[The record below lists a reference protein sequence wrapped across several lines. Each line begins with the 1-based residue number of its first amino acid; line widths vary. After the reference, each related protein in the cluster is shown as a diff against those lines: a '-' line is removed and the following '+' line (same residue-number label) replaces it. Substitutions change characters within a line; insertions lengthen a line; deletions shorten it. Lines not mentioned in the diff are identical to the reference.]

1 MKERLKKLF
10 KGQTAAAI
18 LYTLMGLCLI
28 VMPVTSVYVICKV
41 VFGLMLI
48 AGGLYHIWIYM
59 REKEHATILDLFSGG
74 ILLVFGGFLFLN
86 PQIVVKLLPVLFGVF
101 VLVDSIWAFQSAFR
115 LKKRNRGEWKILV
128 IVSVIFLG
136 LGGALIVNPFTEVK
150 YTAVFA
156 GWVTLTNGLS
166 DLVFLFLFRR
176 GMKAVGS
183 QGEEPKAREKEE
195 PVSEEP
201 AIEAA
206 KSQEEK
212 TMEGKTPEKELLESP
227 TVKEEATADLATGI
241 EPQKPVHQEEEEPAI
256 SLGEVLQKKVED
268 VEEVLEEWVDRD

>member
-183 QGEEPKAREKEE
+183 QGEEPKVREKEE

-212 TMEGKTPEKELLESP
+212 TMEGKTPEKEILESP
-227 TVKEEATADLATGI
+227 AVKEAAAADQATGM
-241 EPQKPVHQEEEEPAI
+241 EPQKPVYQEEEEPVT

>member
-227 TVKEEATADLATGI
+227 TVKEEATTDLATGI
-241 EPQKPVHQEEEEPAI
+241 EPQKPVHQEEEEPAT

>member
-195 PVSEEP
+195 AVSEEP

-212 TMEGKTPEKELLESP
+212 TMAVQTPEKEILESP
-227 TVKEEATADLATGI
+227 AVKEAAAADQATGM
-241 EPQKPVHQEEEEPAI
+241 EPQKPVYQEEEEPVT

>member
-115 LKKRNRGEWKILV
+115 LKKKNRGEWKILV

-156 GWVTLTNGLS
+156 GWVTLTNGIS

-227 TVKEEATADLATGI
+227 IVKEEATTDLATGI
-241 EPQKPVHQEEEEPAI
+241 EPQKPVHQEEEEPAT

>member
-176 GMKAVGS
+176 GMKAVES
-183 QGEEPKAREKEE
+183 QGEESKAREKEE

-227 TVKEEATADLATGI
+227 IVKEEATTDLATGI
-241 EPQKPVHQEEEEPAI
+241 EPQKPVHQEEEEPAT

>member
-1 MKERLKKLF
+1 MKERLKNLF

-41 VFGLMLI
+41 IFGLMLI

-74 ILLVFGGFLFLN
+74 ILLVFGGFLFFN

-115 LKKRNRGEWKILV
+115 LKKRARAEWKILV

-183 QGEEPKAREKEE
+183 QGEEPKVREKEE
-195 PVSEEP
+195 AVSEEP

-212 TMEGKTPEKELLESP
+212 TMAVKTPEKEILESP
-227 TVKEEATADLATGI
+227 AVKEAAAADQATGM
-241 EPQKPVHQEEEEPAI
+241 EPQKPVYQEEEEPVT

>member
-74 ILLVFGGFLFLN
+74 ILLVFGGFLFLK

-101 VLVDSIWAFQSAFR
+101 VLLDSIWAFQSAFR

-227 TVKEEATADLATGI
+227 TVKEETTTDLATGI
-241 EPQKPVHQEEEEPAI
+241 EPQKPVHQEEEEPAT

>member
-41 VFGLMLI
+41 IFGLMLI

-227 TVKEEATADLATGI
+227 TVKEETTTDLATGI
-241 EPQKPVHQEEEEPAI
+241 EPQKPVHQEEEEPAT

>member
-1 MKERLKKLF
+1 MKERLKNLF

-41 VFGLMLI
+41 IFGLMLI

-74 ILLVFGGFLFLN
+74 ILLVFGGFLFFN

-115 LKKRNRGEWKILV
+115 LKKRARAEWKILV

-212 TMEGKTPEKELLESP
+212 TMAAQTPEKEILESP
-227 TVKEEATADLATGI
+227 AVKEAAAADQATGM
-241 EPQKPVHQEEEEPAI
+241 EPQKPVYQEEEEPVT

>member
-201 AIEAA
+201 AIETA

>member
-227 TVKEEATADLATGI
+227 TVKEETTTDLATGI
-241 EPQKPVHQEEEEPAI
+241 EPQKPVHQEEEEPAT

>member
-183 QGEEPKAREKEE
+183 QGEEPKAQEKEE

-227 TVKEEATADLATGI
+227 TVKEETTTDLATGI
-241 EPQKPVHQEEEEPAI
+241 EPQKPVHQEEEEPAT

>member
-183 QGEEPKAREKEE
+183 QGEESKAREKEE

-227 TVKEEATADLATGI
+227 TVKEEATTDLATGI
-241 EPQKPVHQEEEEPAI
+241 EPQKPVHQEEEEPAT

>member
-1 MKERLKKLF
+1 MKERLKNLF

-41 VFGLMLI
+41 IFGLMLI

-59 REKEHATILDLFSGG
+59 REKEHAAILDLFSGG
-74 ILLVFGGFLFLN
+74 ILLVFGGFLFFN

-115 LKKRNRGEWKILV
+115 LKKRARAEWKILV

-183 QGEEPKAREKEE
+183 QGEEPKVREKEE

-212 TMEGKTPEKELLESP
+212 TMAVKTPEKEILESP
-227 TVKEEATADLATGI
+227 AVKEAAAADQATGM
-241 EPQKPVHQEEEEPAI
+241 EPQKPVYQEEEEPVT

>member
-59 REKEHATILDLFSGG
+59 WEKEHATILDLFSGG

-183 QGEEPKAREKEE
+183 QGEDPKAREKEE

-212 TMEGKTPEKELLESP
+212 TMEGKTPEKEILESP
-227 TVKEEATADLATGI
+227 AVKEAAAADQATGI
-241 EPQKPVHQEEEEPAI
+241 EPQKPVHQEEEEPVT

>member
-1 MKERLKKLF
+1 MKERLKNLF

-41 VFGLMLI
+41 IFGLMLI

-74 ILLVFGGFLFLN
+74 ILLVFGGFLFFN

-115 LKKRNRGEWKILV
+115 LKKRARAEWKILV

-183 QGEEPKAREKEE
+183 QGEEPKVREKEE
-195 PVSEEP
+195 AVSEEP

-227 TVKEEATADLATGI
+227 TVKEETTTDLATGM
-241 EPQKPVHQEEEEPAI
+241 EPQKPVYQEEEEPVT

>member
-1 MKERLKKLF
+1 MKERLKNLF

-41 VFGLMLI
+41 IFGLMLI

-74 ILLVFGGFLFLN
+74 ILLVFGGFLFFN

-115 LKKRNRGEWKILV
+115 LKKRARAEWKILV

-183 QGEEPKAREKEE
+183 QGEEPKVREKEE

-212 TMEGKTPEKELLESP
+212 TMAAKTPEKEILESP
-227 TVKEEATADLATGI
+227 AVKEAAAADLATGM
-241 EPQKPVHQEEEEPAI
+241 EPQKPVCQEEEEPVT

>member
-227 TVKEEATADLATGI
+227 IVKEEATTDLATGI
-241 EPQKPVHQEEEEPAI
+241 EPQKPVHQEEEEPAT

>member
-115 LKKRNRGEWKILV
+115 LKKKNRGEWKILV

-227 TVKEEATADLATGI
+227 IVKEEATTDLATGI
-241 EPQKPVHQEEEEPAI
+241 EPQKPVHQEEEEPAT

>member
-1 MKERLKKLF
+1 MKERLKNLF

-18 LYTLMGLCLI
+18 LYTLMGFCLI

-41 VFGLMLI
+41 IFGLMLI

-74 ILLVFGGFLFLN
+74 ILLVFGGFLFFN

-115 LKKRNRGEWKILV
+115 LKKRARAEWKILV

-212 TMEGKTPEKELLESP
+212 TMAAQTPEKEILESP
-227 TVKEEATADLATGI
+227 AVKEAAAADQATGM
-241 EPQKPVHQEEEEPAI
+241 EPQKPVYQEEEEPVT

>member
-212 TMEGKTPEKELLESP
+212 TMAAQTPEKEILESP
-227 TVKEEATADLATGI
+227 AVKEAAAADQATGM
-241 EPQKPVHQEEEEPAI
+241 EPQKPVYQEEEEPVT

>member
-115 LKKRNRGEWKILV
+115 LKKKNRGEWKILV

-227 TVKEEATADLATGI
+227 IVKEEATTDLATGI
-241 EPQKPVHQEEEEPAI
+241 EPQKPVHQEEEEPATSI
-256 SLGEVLQKKVED
+256 GEVLQKKVED